1 MQVGLS
7 GQCLLEL
14 SVGRNYTN
22 GEAAPPNLRAP
33 LLYLALS
40 SASQPCRPRVTSVG
54 VRQARERDHG
64 GGGAARGEV
73 RGEASPSPWSLVEA
87 SCQQGSKNFCT
98 IDVCC
103 KGG

>member
-22 GEAAPPNLRAP
+22 GEAPPNLRAP
-33 LLYLALS
+33 LLYLDLS
-40 SASQPCRPRVTSVG
+40 SASQPCRPRVTLAG
-54 VRQARERDHG
+54 VRQARERDHRAG
-64 GGGAARGEV
+64 GLGEGV

-87 SCQQGSKNFCT
+87 SCQQSSKNSCT

-103 KGG
+103 KGS